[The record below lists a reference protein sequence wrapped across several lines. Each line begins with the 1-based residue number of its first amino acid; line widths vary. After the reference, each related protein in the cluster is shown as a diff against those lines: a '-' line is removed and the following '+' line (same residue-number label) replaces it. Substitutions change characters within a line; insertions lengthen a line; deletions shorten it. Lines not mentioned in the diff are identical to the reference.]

1 MITAP
6 GFRLIIKPDEV
17 EEKTASG
24 ILLAL
29 DKKLEK
35 GATDKGTIVS
45 IGPIAWQA
53 FKPYV
58 GDWAKVGDYIG
69 YARYAGKWVT
79 DTDGI
84 EYLVIDDQ
92 DVVCIYG

>member
-6 GFRLIIKPDEV
+6 GFRVLIKPDPV
-17 EEKTASG
+17 EKTTQGG
-24 ILLAL
+24 IILAL
-29 DKKLEK
+29 DEKLEK

-58 GDWAKVGDYIG
+58 GNWANVGDRIG

-79 DTDGI
+79 DDDGT
-84 EYLVIDDQ
+84 EYLIIDDQ
-92 DVVCIYG
+92 DVVCVYG